1 MANLRVPVDLSVMGY
16 DDLTLCQYTSPKLS
30 SVSQN
35 ISQKALQA
43 TQMLLKK
50 IREKDMEIPD
60 RITMDVE
67 IVERQS
73 VVSLF

>member
-1 MANLRVPVDLSVMGY
+1 MGY

-50 IREKDMEIPD
+50 IREKDMEIPN
-60 RITMDVE
+60 RVTMDVE